1 MYFDSLQALLVMNG
15 HGAFVWS
22 AVLISVLLMASQVI
36 IPMLRTR
43 RFYAQQLQQMRRD
56 QQP

>member
-1 MYFDSLQALLVMNG
+1 MYFDSFQALLAMNG

-22 AVLISVLLMASQVI
+22 AVLISVALMASQVI

-43 RFYAQQLQQMRRD
+43 RFFAQQLQQMRRD